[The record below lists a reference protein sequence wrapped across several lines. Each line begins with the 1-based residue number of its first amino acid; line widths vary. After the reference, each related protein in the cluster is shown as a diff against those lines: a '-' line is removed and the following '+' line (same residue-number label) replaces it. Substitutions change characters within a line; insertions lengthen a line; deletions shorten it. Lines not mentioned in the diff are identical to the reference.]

1 MPRKGFAM
9 GVTEVVTLLE
19 LPLRT
24 GSWAFD
30 PLHSA
35 VLFSIRHLGL
45 AKVRGRFDRFD
56 ATLDI
61 GPTLAETRVEAMI
74 DMDSI
79 DTNNDDR
86 DAHLRGTDFFSTE
99 IHPVMRFVSTQIS
112 IAGGDLQLSGLL
124 TLNGITRPITLDV
137 EFNGPEDFP
146 GQNKRYVGFSAT
158 GSLKR
163 SEFGIDFGM
172 MPLGV
177 DKLALADEVKIELDL
192 EFIEPQD

>member
-1 MPRKGFAM
+1 MS
-9 GVTEVVTLLE
+9 VTEATTMRE

-24 GSWAFD
+24 GNWTLD
-30 PLHSA
+30 PTHSS

-56 ATLDI
+56 VTLDI
-61 GPTLAETRVEAMI
+61 GPTLDETRVEATI
-74 DMDSI
+74 DLDSI
-79 DTNNDDR
+79 DTNNADR

-99 IHPVMRFVSTQIS
+99 RHPTMRFVSTQI
-112 IAGGDLQLSGLL
+112 AGADDALQLSGLL

-137 EFNGPEDFP
+137 EFHGVQEVP
-146 GQNKRYVGFSAT
+146 GETTRHVGFSAT

-172 MPLGV
+172 II
-177 DKLALADEVKIELDL
+177 DTLALTDDVTIELDL